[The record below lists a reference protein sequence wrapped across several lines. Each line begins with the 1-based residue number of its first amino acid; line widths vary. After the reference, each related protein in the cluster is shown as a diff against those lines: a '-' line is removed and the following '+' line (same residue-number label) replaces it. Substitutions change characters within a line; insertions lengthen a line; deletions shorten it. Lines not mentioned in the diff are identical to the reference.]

1 MREIRDL
8 IYVDCL
14 FYSTSM
20 GMKTRQ
26 AKLQDFVLT
35 LLSIDVF
42 TLESAGVVS
51 ALLTLMSL

>member
-8 IYVDCL
+8 IYVDWPL
-14 FYSTSM
+14 YSTSI
-20 GMKTRQ
+20 GMKNRQ